1 MHDCIQ
7 LIQSGTIQLA
17 NNLLNHDDVSVI
29 KCNDAG
35 MDCISM
41 AEQVFTNI
49 RQLRLSSSDDDVVA
63 DWNEFIQEL
72 KRREMI
78 EKERME
84 ERDRARSQANDE

>member
-1 MHDCIQ
+1 
-7 LIQSGTIQLA
+7 
-17 NNLLNHDDVSVI
+17 
-29 KCNDAG
+29 
-35 MDCISM
+35 M

-49 RQLRLSSSDDDVVA
+49 RQLRLSSEDDVA
-63 DWNEFIQEL
+63 EWNEFIQEL

>member
-1 MHDCIQ
+1 
-7 LIQSGTIQLA
+7 
-17 NNLLNHDDVSVI
+17 
-29 KCNDAG
+29 

>member
-1 MHDCIQ
+1 MNIQ

-49 RQLRLSSSDDDVVA
+49 RQLRLSSEDDVA
-63 DWNEFIQEL
+63 EWNEFIQEL